1 MKLQIKDRRTP
12 QQKAY
17 KAMRMA
23 RCGCMTQET
32 ERALYKHNKW
42 TLSQWIRTYAKAL
55 DVPIPEAWDRYYKQ
69 VESMKALPHC

>member
-1 MKLQIKDRRTP
+1 MKLQIRDRRTP

-32 ERALYKHNKW
+32 ERALYKPHKRHLPELIEAYALALGVTQDDAWRRYHNQ
-42 TLSQWIRTYAKAL
+42 TIR
-55 DVPIPEAWDRYYKQ
+55 
-69 VESMKALPHC
+69 